1 MKFRKIDIKNH
12 LGEIFTGLIVV
23 ALFSYL
29 FVGIGIKTSLNE
41 EFWTIFGIGFAIMVA
56 ITSIWYPS
64 AKAKAKLKDKNF
76 KNQRLEYS
84 ILVDRVVKTN
94 NFKGLRE
101 FCEYATDENKTERIK
116 AVLAKINVDYDVYVK
131 YSKDI
136 KLLDKDTQL
145 DADQKKKLLKQIS
158 SSSSNYFCS
167 FSFLNTS
174 LQYVF
179 LSSS

>member
-41 EFWTIFGIGFAIMVA
+41 EFWTIFGIGFAIMIA

-94 NFKGLRE
+94 NFKGLRD
-101 FCEYATDENKTERIK
+101 FCEYATNENRIERINELYRK
-116 AVLAKINVDYDVYVK
+116 SQSEEGLTGEEKQEQARLRAEYLTSIRESFRAQLENIEIVD
-131 YSKDI
+131 
-136 KLLDKDTQL
+136 
-145 DADQKKKLLKQIS
+145 
-158 SSSSNYFCS
+158 
-167 FSFLNTS
+167 
-174 LQYVF
+174 
-179 LSSS
+179 